1 MTQSDVK
8 FYFIEKQYDSIMK
21 ERRRKMDTFRV
32 VIFLLSSFG
41 VATSLVFLFLG
52 VMVENLRTIIWKSL
66 ASLGIMMAVSTAVLW
81 QDGGIVAARNISIE
95 KSAENAPEVA
105 AAYLPETE
113 LEQASLPV
121 ELTEENNLPETSPKA
136 VDLLSTFN
144 EEISPKDTMIEETNS
159 SETLM
164 DATSLPTE
172 TWQGAYQPEAPAE
185 VENGTDGV
193 MQETML
199 PVNDYETMSS
209 TLQELQV
216 HYIDV
221 GQGDCTLITCGG
233 QTMLI
238 DAGDN
243 SKGTAIWKY
252 LYDRNITQI
261 DYMIG
266 THPDTDHIGGMDVIL
281 TKFDC
286 GTVIM
291 PEIVNDTKTYQ
302 EVIETMDYW
311 GYKNTPPVVGNTY
324 ILGDATFTIVAPN
337 RNYGDINNFSIGIL
351 LVHGNNRFLFLGDAE
366 EESEMDI
373 LQNGLDISA
382 EVLKVAHHGSKT
394 STSWNLV
401 NAVSPQY
408 AVISCGE
415 NNSYGHPSAEVLNT
429 LRAAGVSVYRTDEQ
443 GSIIAY
449 SNGQNIS
456 FNCAPS
462 ESWMAGEPT
471 GTTHENTGSYI
482 ENQVENSSVDNGGD
496 NYTWGAEETQG
507 TSDEN
512 TAPYVINKR
521 SGIFHKRDCKSVK
534 LMSESNKLFSAKTR
548 DEIVAEGYD
557 PCENCHP

>member
-8 FYFIEKQYDSIMK
+8 FYFIGRQYDSIIK

-41 VATSLVFLFLG
+41 VATSLVFLLLG
-52 VMVENLRTIIWKSL
+52 VIVENLRTIIWKSL

-81 QDGGIVAARNISIE
+81 QDGGIVAGRNISIE
-95 KSAENAPEVA
+95 KSEENAPEVS
-105 AAYLPETE
+105 PE
-113 LEQASLPV
+113 
-121 ELTEENNLPETSPKA
+121 A
-136 VDLLSTFN
+136 VDLSSTFN
-144 EEISPKDTMIEETNS
+144 EEISSRDTMIEETNS

-164 DATSLPTE
+164 DAMSLPTE
-172 TWQGAYQPEAPAE
+172 TWQEAYLSEVPAD
-185 VENGTDGV
+185 VENETDGV

-199 PVNDYETMSS
+199 PVNDYETTSS

-243 SKGTAIWKY
+243 SKGTAIQKY
-252 LYDRNITQI
+252 LYDRNIERI

-266 THPDTDHIGGMDVIL
+266 THPDADHIGGMDVIL

-286 GTVIM
+286 GTVMM
-291 PEIVNDTKTYQ
+291 PEMANDTKTYQ
-302 EVIETMDYW
+302 AVIDAMNYW
-311 GYKNTPPVVGNTY
+311 GYKNTPPIVGNTY

-337 RNYGDINNFSIGIL
+337 RNYGDTNNSSIGIL

-366 EESEMDI
+366 EEAERDI

-408 AVISCGE
+408 AVISCGA

-429 LRAAGVSVYRTDEQ
+429 LRAAGISVYRTDEQ

-449 SNGQNIS
+449 SDGQNIS

-462 ESWMAGEPT
+462 ESWIAGEPI
-471 GTTHENTGSYI
+471 GTTQENTGSYI
-482 ENQVENSSVDNGGD
+482 ENQVENSSVDNGE

-512 TAPYVINKR
+512 MATYVLNLSTKKFHHLNCRDVKKMSDKNKY
-521 SGIFHKRDCKSVK
+521 F
-534 LMSESNKLFSAKTR
+534 SNEGREEIIAK
-548 DEIVAEGYD
+548 GYE
-557 PCENCHP
+557 PCGHCHP

>member
-1 MTQSDVK
+1 
-8 FYFIEKQYDSIMK
+8 
-21 ERRRKMDTFRV
+21 MDTFRV

-41 VATSLVFLFLG
+41 VATSLVFLLLG
-52 VMVENLRTIIWKSL
+52 VLVENLRTIIWKSL

-95 KSAENAPEVA
+95 KSEENAPEVA

-113 LEQASLPV
+113 LEQASRPI
-121 ELTEENNLPETSPKA
+121 ESTEENNLPEVFPEASSETVALS
-136 VDLLSTFN
+136 STFN
-144 EEISPKDTMIEETNS
+144 EEISPRDTMIEETNS
-159 SETLM
+159 SETFM

-172 TWQGAYQPEAPAE
+172 TWQEAYLPEAPAD

-199 PVNDYETMSS
+199 PVNDYETTSS

-243 SKGTAIWKY
+243 SKGTAIQKY
-252 LYDRNITQI
+252 LYDRNIAQI

-266 THPDTDHIGGMDVIL
+266 THPDADHIGGMNVIL

-286 GTVIM
+286 GTVMM
-291 PEIVNDTKTYQ
+291 PEIANDTKTYQ
-302 EVIETMDYW
+302 AVIDAMNYW
-311 GYKNTPPVVGNTY
+311 GYQNIPPIVGNTY

-337 RNYGDINNFSIGIL
+337 RNYGDTNNSSIGIL

-366 EESEMDI
+366 EEAERDI
-373 LQNGLDISA
+373 LQNGLDVSA

-429 LRAAGVSVYRTDEQ
+429 LRAAGISVYRTDEQ

-449 SNGQNIS
+449 SDGQNIS

-462 ESWMAGEPT
+462 ESWIAGEPT
-471 GTTHENTGSYI
+471 GTTQENIGSYI
-482 ENQVENSSVDNGGD
+482 ENQVENSSVDNSE
-496 NYTWGAEETQG
+496 NYTWGVEETQG

-512 TAPYVINKR
+512 TAIYVLNKNTTK
-521 SGIFHKRDCKSVK
+521 FHYRNCYHVNE
-534 LMSESNKLFSAKTR
+534 MSDKNKLFSNDTR
-548 DEIVAEGYD
+548 DNIVAQGYE
-557 PCENCHP
+557 PCKDCKP